1 MFGFKVKISSVS
13 GNINFSQL
21 NMNSILFLLAL
32 AFAPGVYLAIA
43 IYGRDKYDREP
54 KMILLKAFLLG
65 CFSIIPAAA
74 IEIALKEPLDF
85 IELGIGNVAIH
96 AFIGV
101 ALVEELAKF
110 VMLRY
115 HAYRLPEF
123 NEPFDGIV
131 YASFVGLGFA
141 TTENIFY
148 VLEGGWGVGVVRMFT
163 SVPAHY
169 AFAVIMGYYVGKAKF
184 EPRQRMLHM
193 TRGVFYATF
202 MHGAYDFFL
211 MQKSYPALAILTI
224 GVLIMSLRISRR
236 AVEELHADSI
246 FRFHRKLVN
255 QSHEPH
261 ERSGF

>member
-1 MFGFKVKISSVS
+1 
-13 GNINFSQL
+13 
-21 NMNSILFLLAL
+21 MNSILFLVAL
-32 AFAPGVYLAIA
+32 AFAPGIYLAVA

-65 CFSIIPAAA
+65 CLSIIPAAI
-74 IEIALKEPLDF
+74 IEIVLKEPLDF
-85 IELGIGNVAIH
+85 PELGIWNVAIH
-96 AFIGV
+96 AFVGV

-110 VMLRY
+110 VMLRF
-115 HAYRLPEF
+115 HAYRLPDF

-131 YASFVGLGFA
+131 YAAFVGLGFA
-141 TTENIFY
+141 TAENVLY
-148 VLEGGWGVGVVRMFT
+148 VLQGGWGVGVMRMFT

-184 EPRQRMLHM
+184 EPQHRMLHM

-224 GVLIMSLRISRR
+224 GVLLMSLRISRR
-236 AVEELHADSI
+236 AVEELHADSV
-246 FRFHRKLVN
+246 FRFHSTQVN
-255 QSHEPH
+255 QLLEPH